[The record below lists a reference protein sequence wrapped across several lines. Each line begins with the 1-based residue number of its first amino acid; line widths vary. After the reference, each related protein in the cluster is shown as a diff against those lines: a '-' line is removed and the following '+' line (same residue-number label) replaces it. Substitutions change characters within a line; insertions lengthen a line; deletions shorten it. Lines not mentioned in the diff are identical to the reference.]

1 MRDISRSNA
10 LGLYLREPQS
20 RKEKDSRN
28 EHRAKVTSVYD
39 QGALAQE
46 P

>member
-1 MRDISRSNA
+1 MSKSLHLCVRVNHNQ
-10 LGLYLREPQS
+10 E
-20 RKEKDSRN
+20 KEKDSRN

-39 QGALAQE
+39 QGALGQE